1 MSKKIFQIIALM
13 TIIVS
18 LGSMNNVI
26 AGFSSDPDMPK
37 QVKPKCVGK
46 GYVTCH
52 LAKEC
57 TWFDP
62 KKRGISLEKPACLT
76 NTDVQQIMRDQVV
89 FPTKKSQ

>member
-37 QVKPKCVGK
+37 QVKPQCLSK
-46 GYVTCH
+46 GYITCH
-52 LAKEC
+52 LTKGC

-62 KKRGISLEKPACLT
+62 KKKGIVSADKSACLT
-76 NTDVQQIMRDQVV
+76 S
-89 FPTKKSQ
+89 SQAQDAIDFFRNSNFS